1 MSVIRLAALLAV
13 GALSLPVE
21 LSAQRLPLPGTG
33 RPRPAR
39 PAPLPPQADPIARNL
54 AYKRMR
60 FAVES
65 YPLISYVR
73 SPLSIGGPV
82 SDWSTLGTGTRAD
95 YRVKRNVSITL
106 DVTSSFAGGPANVNT
121 LELGTRLGRERS
133 ERTVY
138 SFVDLRLGY
147 VESYRSFDALGG
159 FAFPT
164 SQGAPVFGYSNGFGG
179 LAGVGA
185 EYALTRRFSLTAGAA
200 MMRNRMTTD
209 DYFSTQ
215 PSSSSFTMTVYRVM
229 LGLRYNPVRVIR
241 PPGSDMR

>member
-1 MSVIRLAALLAV
+1 MSVIRVCRLGAIVALL
-13 GALSLPVE
+13 LPIE

-39 PAPLPPQADPIARNL
+39 PAPLPPQAEPIARNL

-60 FAVES
+60 LSVES

-73 SPLSIGGPV
+73 SPLSIDGPV
-82 SDWSTLGTGTRAD
+82 SDWSTFGAGTRAD
-95 YRVKRNVSITL
+95 YRITRNVSVTL
-106 DVTSSFAGGPANVNT
+106 DVTSSFAGGPATVNT

-133 ERTVY
+133 ERTLY
-138 SFVDLRLGY
+138 SFVDLRVGY
-147 VESYRSFDALGG
+147 VESYSSFDGLGG

-164 SQGAPVFGYSNGFGG
+164 SQGGPVFGFSRGFGG

-185 EYALTRRFSLTAGAA
+185 EYALTRRFSLTAQAA

-215 PSSSSFTMTVYRVM
+215 PSSSSFTMAVYRVM

-241 PPGSDMR
+241 PLG